1 MDHLRPQVVSRPSC
15 PHVHMYLL
23 SFENFLL
30 LASSPGPSSSWGGAW
45 GRGHSSS
52 WGGAWGRGHSSSWGR
67 GLGTKPLLLLGRG
80 LGTRPLLF
88 LGEGPGDEATLLGGG
103 AWGQGHSSSWGEGPG
118 DEAIVLSTYEK
129 YIGHQV
135 HTFTNIHHWC
145 SMYFFIYAHVKRVGL
160 GDLVHMH

>member
-15 PHVHMYLL
+15 PHVHMYTCTCFHLKTFFRTSFTSLVPRPLL
-23 SFENFLL
+23 FLGEGPGDEATPL
-30 LASSPGPSSSWGGAW
+30 LG
-45 GRGHSSS
+45 
-52 WGGAWGRGHSSSWGR
+52 GGAWGRGHSSSWGR
-67 GLGTKPLLLLGRG
+67 GLGTRPLLFLGRG
-80 LGTRPLLF
+80 LGTRPLL
-88 LGEGPGDEATLLGGG
+88 LGGGPGDEATPLLGR
-103 AWGQGHSSSWGEGPG
+103 EGPG

-135 HTFTNIHHWC
+135 HTFTTIHHWC